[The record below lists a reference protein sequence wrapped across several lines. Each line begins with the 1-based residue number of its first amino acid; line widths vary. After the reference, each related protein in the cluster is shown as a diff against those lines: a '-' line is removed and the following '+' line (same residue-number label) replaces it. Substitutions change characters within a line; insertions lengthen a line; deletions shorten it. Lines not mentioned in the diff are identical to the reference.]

1 VVCGAFERFDARLT
15 AAGRQRANLPR
26 MANKRPKENA
36 MSTTVTFDLD
46 SFTRAAE
53 ERDAATQLSMYGPDA
68 VVTIADKIS
77 QPGSPRVLRAHEDIK
92 SWLEDMYGR
101 DMTHTVKHRVEDE
114 TGAAYTQAC
123 LYPDG
128 TNVLC
133 ATVIELDGGVI
144 AAQTVVQVW
153 DEA

>member
-1 VVCGAFERFDARLT
+1 
-15 AAGRQRANLPR
+15 
-26 MANKRPKENA
+26 
-36 MSTTVTFDLD
+36 MSTTTAFDLD
-46 SFTRAAE
+46 RFARAAE
-53 ERDAATQLSMYGPDA
+53 ERDASTQLSMYGPEA
-68 VVTIADKIS
+68 VVTIADRIS
-77 QPGSPRVLRAHEDIK
+77 QPGSPRVLRTHEEIK
-92 SWLEDMYGR
+92 SWLEDTYDR
-101 DMTHTVKHRVEDE
+101 DMAHTVRHRVEDE

-123 LYPDG
+123 RYPDG

>member
-1 VVCGAFERFDARLT
+1 MG
-15 AAGRQRANLPR
+15 
-26 MANKRPKENA
+26 
-36 MSTTVTFDLD
+36 TVTTFDLD
-46 SFTRAAE
+46 RFTRAAE

-68 VVTIADKIS
+68 VVTISNKIS
-77 QPGSPRVLRAHEDIK
+77 QPGAPRVLRGREEIGA
-92 SWLEDMYGR
+92 WLDDMYGR
-101 DMTHTVKHRVEDE
+101 DMTHSVKHRVLDE

-123 LYPDG
+123 RYPDG

-144 AAQTVVQVW
+144 SGQTVLETW

>member
-1 VVCGAFERFDARLT
+1 
-15 AAGRQRANLPR
+15 
-26 MANKRPKENA
+26 
-36 MSTTVTFDLD
+36 MSTITTFDLD
-46 SFTRAAE
+46 RFTRAAE

-77 QPGSPRVLRAHEDIK
+77 QPGAPRVLRTHEEIRD
-92 SWLEDMYGR
+92 WLEDMYAR
-101 DMTHTVKHRVEDE
+101 DMTHSVKHRVLDA

-123 LYPDG
+123 RYPDG

-133 ATVIELDGGVI
+133 ATVIALDGGVI
-144 AAQTVVQVW
+144 SGQTVIQVW